1 MEPVTVVTT
10 RSAFFSIPFGCAN
23 IDRLAKAEVLD
34 PNEVAVSH
42 VFNRTV
48 RRCGLIGDDA
58 VSGKN
63 FDHRKIWTGQYLRQL
78 TAAIGIDLLGLAI
91 LSNHFHLILWSRP
104 DVIVAWGKAALR
116 RRPRNE
122 FNSAWFWPTAI
133 FNRGAIGDRSLEY
146 GRWPNAQSGPRIVFA
161 QRQMIE
167 REAHG

>member
-78 TAAIGIDLLGLAI
+78 TAAFVLPFKHQSQT
-91 LSNHFHLILWSRP
+91 LSHTAKFLNSR
-104 DVIVAWGKAALR
+104 ATWR
-116 RRPRNE
+116 RMRQRR
-122 FNSAWFWPTAI
+122 SQ
-133 FNRGAIGDRSLEY
+133 DRSRRED
-146 GRWPNAQSGPRIVFA
+146 RS
-161 QRQMIE
+161 MILKDT
-167 REAHG
+167 GDQVWG